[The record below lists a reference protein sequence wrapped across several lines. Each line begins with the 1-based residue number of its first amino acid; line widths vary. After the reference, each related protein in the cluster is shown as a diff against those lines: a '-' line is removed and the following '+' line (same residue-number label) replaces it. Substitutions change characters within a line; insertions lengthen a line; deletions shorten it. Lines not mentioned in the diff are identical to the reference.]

1 MRKVL
6 YALMGFLLTFS
17 ALKADDF
24 LEEANETAPAHLN
37 HPMQD
42 LNAIQGSFFDKNRS
56 KMSNTLNIDYFQGQ
70 TYKIRLR
77 YAMATLLFFS
87 KPISDF
93 VLGDKVGF
101 DAKILESNDR
111 ILLIKPLQIGVDS
124 NISVIDNEG
133 KIFSFYVFS
142 TTFTSSKHPNL
153 QVFIEDKNY
162 YSNAF
167 LKPQK
172 ENKEKE
178 NKEKENKE
186 KENKEKENKEN
197 TLENAPTNNKP
208 LKEEK
213 EETKEKEEETIT
225 IGDNTN
231 AMKIVKK
238 DIQKG
243 YKALK
248 SSQKKWYCL
257 WACSKKSKLS
267 LMPKE
272 IFNDKQF
279 TYFKFDKRLA
289 LSKFPVVYKVV
300 DGYDNPVNTRIVG
313 DYIIAEDVSAKW
325 TLRLGKDYLCI
336 RFVKRSKDE

>member
-6 YALMGFLLTFS
+6 YALVGFLLVSS

-24 LEEANETAPAHLN
+24 LEEANETAPANLN

-133 KIFSFYVFS
+133 KVFSFYVFS

-167 LKPQK
+167 MKPQ
-172 ENKEKE
+172 
-178 NKEKENKE
+178 
-186 KENKEKENKEN
+186 NKEN
-197 TLENAPTNNKP
+197 TFEKALTNNNKP

-213 EETKEKEEETIT
+213 EEPKEEETIT

-243 YKALK
+243 YRALK
-248 SSQKKWYCL
+248 SSQRKWYCL
-257 WACSKKSKLS
+257 WICSKKSKLS
-267 LMPKE
+267 LMPEE

-279 TYFKFDKRLA
+279 TYFKFDKKLA
-289 LSKFPVVYKVV
+289 LSKFPVIYKVV

-313 DYIIAEDVSAKW
+313 DYIIAEDVSTKW

-336 RFVKRSKDE
+336 RFVKKGKDE

>member
-1 MRKVL
+1 MRKFL
-6 YALMGFLLTFS
+6 YALMGFLLAFS

-24 LEEANETAPAHLN
+24 LEEANETAPVHLN

-124 NISVIDNEG
+124 NISVIDSEG

-172 ENKEKE
+172 ENKE
-178 NKEKENKE
+178 
-186 KENKEKENKEN
+186 N

-208 LKEEK
+208 LKEETLKEEK

-243 YKALK
+243 YRALK
-248 SSQKKWYCL
+248 SSQRKWYCL
-257 WACSKKSKLS
+257 GICSKKSKLS

-289 LSKFPVVYKVV
+289 LSKFPVIYKVV

-313 DYIIAEDVSAKW
+313 DYIIAEDVSTKW

-336 RFVKRSKDE
+336 RFVKKAKDE

>member
-1 MRKVL
+1 M
-6 YALMGFLLTFS
+6 
-17 ALKADDF
+17 
-24 LEEANETAPAHLN
+24 
-37 HPMQD
+37 
-42 LNAIQGSFFDKNRS
+42 
-56 KMSNTLNIDYFQGQ
+56 
-70 TYKIRLR
+70 
-77 YAMATLLFFS
+77 
-87 KPISDF
+87 
-93 VLGDKVGF
+93 GF

-167 LKPQK
+167 MKPQ
-172 ENKEKE
+172 N
-178 NKEKENKE
+178 
-186 KENKEKENKEN
+186 KENKEN
-197 TLENAPTNNKP
+197 TFENAPTNNKP

-213 EETKEKEEETIT
+213 EETKEEETIT
-225 IGDNTN
+225 IGDSTN

-243 YKALK
+243 YRALK
-248 SSQKKWYCL
+248 SSQRKWYCL
-257 WACSKKSKLS
+257 GICSKKSKPS
-267 LMPKE
+267 LMPEE

-279 TYFKFDKRLA
+279 TYFKFDKKLA
-289 LSKFPVVYKVV
+289 LSKFPVIYKVV

-336 RFVKRSKDE
+336 RFVKKGKDE

>member
-6 YALMGFLLTFS
+6 YALVGFLLAFS

-24 LEEANETAPAHLN
+24 LEEANETAPANLN

-56 KMSNTLNIDYFQGQ
+56 KMSNTLNVDYFQGQ

-167 LKPQK
+167 MKPQIQ
-172 ENKEKE
+172 ENILEK
-178 NKEKENKE
+178 
-186 KENKEKENKEN
+186 
-197 TLENAPTNNKP
+197 APTNNNKP

-213 EETKEKEEETIT
+213 EETKEEETIT

-243 YKALK
+243 YRALK
-248 SSQKKWYCL
+248 SSQRKWYCL
-257 WACSKKSKLS
+257 GICSKKSKLS
-267 LMPKE
+267 LMPEE

-279 TYFKFDKRLA
+279 TYFKFDKKLA
-289 LSKFPVVYKVV
+289 LSKFPVIYKVV

-325 TLRLGKDYLCI
+325 TLRSGKDYLCI
-336 RFVKRSKDE
+336 RFVKKGKDE

>member
-6 YALMGFLLTFS
+6 YALMGFLLAFS
-17 ALKADDF
+17 VLKADDF
-24 LEEANETAPAHLN
+24 LEEANETAPANLN

-167 LKPQK
+167 MKPQ
-172 ENKEKE
+172 
-178 NKEKENKE
+178 
-186 KENKEKENKEN
+186 NKEN

-243 YKALK
+243 YRALK
-248 SSQKKWYCL
+248 SSQRKWYCL
-257 WACSKKSKLS
+257 GICSKKSKLS

-279 TYFKFDKRLA
+279 TYFKFDKKLA
-289 LSKFPVVYKVV
+289 LSKFPVIYKVV

-336 RFVKRSKDE
+336 RFIKRAKDE

>member
-1 MRKVL
+1 MRKFL
-6 YALMGFLLTFS
+6 YALMGFLLAFS
-17 ALKADDF
+17 ALRADDF

-167 LKPQK
+167 MKPQ
-172 ENKEKE
+172 
-178 NKEKENKE
+178 
-186 KENKEKENKEN
+186 NKEN
-197 TLENAPTNNKP
+197 ALENALENAPTNNKP
-208 LKEEK
+208 LKEEPLKVGK
-213 EETKEKEEETIT
+213 EEPKEKEEETII

-243 YKALK
+243 YRALK
-248 SSQKKWYCL
+248 SSQRKWYCL
-257 WACSKKSKLS
+257 GICSKKSKPS
-267 LMPKE
+267 LMPEE

-279 TYFKFDKRLA
+279 TYFKFDKKLA
-289 LSKFPVVYKVV
+289 LSKFPVIYKVV

-313 DYIIAEDVSAKW
+313 DYIIAEDVSTKW

-336 RFVKRSKDE
+336 RFVKKGKDE

>member
-6 YALMGFLLTFS
+6 YALMGFLLAFS
-17 ALKADDF
+17 ALRADDF
-24 LEEANETAPAHLN
+24 LEEANETAPANLN

-167 LKPQK
+167 MKPQ
-172 ENKEKE
+172 
-178 NKEKENKE
+178 
-186 KENKEKENKEN
+186 NKEN

-208 LKEEK
+208 LKEEPLKVGK
-213 EETKEKEEETIT
+213 EETKEKEEETII

-243 YKALK
+243 YRALK
-248 SSQKKWYCL
+248 SSQRKWYCL
-257 WACSKKSKLS
+257 GICSKKSKLS

-289 LSKFPVVYKVV
+289 LSKFPVIYKVV

-313 DYIIAEDVSAKW
+313 DCIIAEDVSTKW

-336 RFVKRSKDE
+336 RFVKKAKDE

>member
-6 YALMGFLLTFS
+6 YALVGFLLAFS

-24 LEEANETAPAHLN
+24 LEEANETAPTNLN

-56 KMSNTLNIDYFQGQ
+56 KMSNTLNVDYFQGQ

-167 LKPQK
+167 MKPQ
-172 ENKEKE
+172 
-178 NKEKENKE
+178 
-186 KENKEKENKEN
+186 NKEN
-197 TLENAPTNNKP
+197 TLEKAPTNNNKP

-213 EETKEKEEETIT
+213 EETKEEETIT

-243 YKALK
+243 YRALK
-248 SSQKKWYCL
+248 SSQRKWYCL
-257 WACSKKSKLS
+257 GICSKKSKLS
-267 LMPKE
+267 LMPEE

-279 TYFKFDKRLA
+279 TYFKFDKKLA
-289 LSKFPVVYKVV
+289 LSKFPVIYKVV

-336 RFVKRSKDE
+336 RFIKKGKDE

>member
-6 YALMGFLLTFS
+6 CTLVGFLLVFS

-24 LEEANETAPAHLN
+24 LEKANETAPANLN

-56 KMSNTLNIDYFQGQ
+56 KMSNTLNVDYFQGQ

-133 KIFSFYVFS
+133 KVFSFYVFS

-167 LKPQK
+167 MKPQ
-172 ENKEKE
+172 
-178 NKEKENKE
+178 
-186 KENKEKENKEN
+186 NKEN
-197 TLENAPTNNKP
+197 TLEKAPTNNKP
-208 LKEEK
+208 LK

-225 IGDNTN
+225 IGDSTN

-243 YKALK
+243 YRALK
-248 SSQKKWYCL
+248 SSQRKWYCL
-257 WACSKKSKLS
+257 GICSKKSKLS
-267 LMPKE
+267 LMPEE

-279 TYFKFDKRLA
+279 TYFKFDKKLA
-289 LSKFPVVYKVV
+289 LSKFPVIYKVV

-336 RFVKRSKDE
+336 RFIKKGKDE

>member
-6 YALMGFLLTFS
+6 YTLMGFLLAFS

-24 LEEANETAPAHLN
+24 LEEANETAPTNLN

-167 LKPQK
+167 MKPQ
-172 ENKEKE
+172 
-178 NKEKENKE
+178 
-186 KENKEKENKEN
+186 NKEN
-197 TLENAPTNNKP
+197 TLENAPTNNNKP

-213 EETKEKEEETIT
+213 EETKEEETIT

-243 YKALK
+243 YRALK
-248 SSQKKWYCL
+248 SSQRKWYCL
-257 WACSKKSKLS
+257 GICSKKSKPS
-267 LMPKE
+267 LMPEE

-279 TYFKFDKRLA
+279 TYFKFDKKLA
-289 LSKFPVVYKVV
+289 LSKFPVIYKVV

-336 RFVKRSKDE
+336 RFVKKGKDE

>member
-6 YALMGFLLTFS
+6 YALMGFLLAFS

-167 LKPQK
+167 IKPQK
-172 ENKEKE
+172 ENKE
-178 NKEKENKE
+178 
-186 KENKEKENKEN
+186 NKEN
-197 TLENAPTNNKP
+197 ALENAPTNNKP

-213 EETKEKEEETIT
+213 EKTKEKEEETIT

-248 SSQKKWYCL
+248 SSQRKWYCL
-257 WACSKKSKLS
+257 GICSKKSKLS

-289 LSKFPVVYKVV
+289 LSKFPVIYKVV

-336 RFVKRSKDE
+336 RFVKKGKDE

>member
-6 YALMGFLLTFS
+6 YALMGFLLAFS

-24 LEEANETAPAHLN
+24 LEEANETAPARLN

-124 NISVIDNEG
+124 NISVIDSEG

-172 ENKEKE
+172 ENKENMAE
-178 NKEKENKE
+178 NAPKD
-186 KENKEKENKEN
+186 
-197 TLENAPTNNKP
+197 APTNNKP

-248 SSQKKWYCL
+248 SSQRKWYCL

-336 RFVKRSKDE
+336 RFVKRAKDE

>member
-6 YALMGFLLTFS
+6 YALMGFLLAFS

-24 LEEANETAPAHLN
+24 LEEVNETAPAHLN

-87 KPISDF
+87 KSISDF

-124 NISVIDNEG
+124 NISVIDSEG

-167 LKPQK
+167 LKPQ
-172 ENKEKE
+172 
-178 NKEKENKE
+178 

-248 SSQKKWYCL
+248 SSQRKWYCL
-257 WACSKKSKLS
+257 GICSKKSKLS

-279 TYFKFDKRLA
+279 TYFKFDKKLA
-289 LSKFPVVYKVV
+289 LSKFPVIYKVV

-336 RFVKRSKDE
+336 RFVKKAKDE

>member
-6 YALMGFLLTFS
+6 YALMGFLLAFG

-24 LEEANETAPAHLN
+24 LEEANETTPANLN

-56 KMSNTLNIDYFQGQ
+56 KMSNTLNVDYFQGQ

-133 KIFSFYVFS
+133 KVFSFYVFS

-167 LKPQK
+167 MKPQ
-172 ENKEKE
+172 
-178 NKEKENKE
+178 
-186 KENKEKENKEN
+186 NKEN

-248 SSQKKWYCL
+248 SSQRKWYCL
-257 WACSKKSKLS
+257 GICSKKSKLS
-267 LMPKE
+267 LMPEE

-279 TYFKFDKRLA
+279 TYFKFDKKLA
-289 LSKFPVVYKVV
+289 LSKFPVIYKVV

-336 RFVKRSKDE
+336 RFIKKGKDE

>member
-6 YALMGFLLTFS
+6 YALMGFLLAFS
-17 ALKADDF
+17 VLKADDF

-172 ENKEKE
+172 ENKE
-178 NKEKENKE
+178 
-186 KENKEKENKEN
+186 N

-231 AMKIVKK
+231 AMTIIKK

-248 SSQKKWYCL
+248 SSQRKWYCL
-257 WACSKKSKLS
+257 GICSKKSKPS

-289 LSKFPVVYKVV
+289 LSKFPVIYKVV

-313 DYIIAEDVSAKW
+313 DYIIAEDVSTKW

-336 RFVKRSKDE
+336 RFVKKGKDE

>member
-6 YALMGFLLTFS
+6 YALVGFLLVFS

-24 LEEANETAPAHLN
+24 LEEANETAPANLN

-77 YAMATLLFFS
+77 YAMATLLLFS

-133 KIFSFYVFS
+133 KVFSFYVFS

-167 LKPQK
+167 MKPQ
-172 ENKEKE
+172 
-178 NKEKENKE
+178 
-186 KENKEKENKEN
+186 NKEN

-243 YKALK
+243 YRALK
-248 SSQKKWYCL
+248 SSQRKWYCL
-257 WACSKKSKLS
+257 GICSKKSKLS
-267 LMPKE
+267 LMPEE

-279 TYFKFDKRLA
+279 TYFKFDKKLA

-336 RFVKRSKDE
+336 RFIKKGKDE

>member
-1 MRKVL
+1 MRKFL
-6 YALMGFLLTFS
+6 YALMGFLLAFS
-17 ALKADDF
+17 VLKADDF

-167 LKPQK
+167 LKPQ
-172 ENKEKE
+172 
-178 NKEKENKE
+178 
-186 KENKEKENKEN
+186 NKEN
-197 TLENAPTNNKP
+197 ALENTPTNNKP
-208 LKEEK
+208 LKEEPLKAEK

-248 SSQKKWYCL
+248 SSQRKWYCL
-257 WACSKKSKLS
+257 GICSKKSKLS

-289 LSKFPVVYKVV
+289 LSKFPVIYKVV

-313 DYIIAEDVSAKW
+313 DYIIAEDVSTKW

-336 RFVKRSKDE
+336 RFVKRAKDE

>member
-6 YALMGFLLTFS
+6 YALVGFLLAFS

-24 LEEANETAPAHLN
+24 LEEANETAPANLN

-124 NISVIDNEG
+124 NISVIDSEG

-167 LKPQK
+167 MKPQIQ
-172 ENKEKE
+172 
-178 NKEKENKE
+178 
-186 KENKEKENKEN
+186 EN
-197 TLENAPTNNKP
+197 TFEKAPTNNKP

-213 EETKEKEEETIT
+213 GETKEEETIT

-243 YKALK
+243 YRALK
-248 SSQKKWYCL
+248 SSQRKWYCL
-257 WACSKKSKLS
+257 GICSKKSKLS
-267 LMPKE
+267 LMPEE

-279 TYFKFDKRLA
+279 TYFKFDKKLA
-289 LSKFPVVYKVV
+289 LSKFPVIYKVV

-313 DYIIAEDVSAKW
+313 DYIIAEDVSTKW

-336 RFVKRSKDE
+336 RFIKKGKDE

>member
-1 MRKVL
+1 MRKFL

-133 KIFSFYVFS
+133 KVFSFYVFS

-167 LKPQK
+167 MKPQ
-172 ENKEKE
+172 
-178 NKEKENKE
+178 

-208 LKEEK
+208 LKEKK
-213 EETKEKEEETIT
+213 EETKEKEEETII

-243 YKALK
+243 YRALK
-248 SSQKKWYCL
+248 SSQRKWYCL
-257 WACSKKSKLS
+257 GICSKKSKPS
-267 LMPKE
+267 LMPEE

-279 TYFKFDKRLA
+279 TYFKFDKKLA
-289 LSKFPVVYKVV
+289 LSKFPVIYKVV

-336 RFVKRSKDE
+336 RFVKKGKDE

>member
-1 MRKVL
+1 MCKVL
-6 YALMGFLLTFS
+6 YALMGFLLAFS

-24 LEEANETAPAHLN
+24 LEEANETAPANLN

-133 KIFSFYVFS
+133 KVFSFYVFS

-167 LKPQK
+167 MKPQ
-172 ENKEKE
+172 
-178 NKEKENKE
+178 
-186 KENKEKENKEN
+186 NKEN
-197 TLENAPTNNKP
+197 ALENAPTNNKP
-208 LKEEK
+208 LKEEPLK
-213 EETKEKEEETIT
+213 EETKEKEEETII

-231 AMKIVKK
+231 AMRIVKK

-243 YKALK
+243 YRALK
-248 SSQKKWYCL
+248 SSQRKWYCL
-257 WACSKKSKLS
+257 GICSKKSKPS
-267 LMPKE
+267 LMPEE

-279 TYFKFDKRLA
+279 TYFKFDKKLA
-289 LSKFPVVYKVV
+289 LSKFPVIYKVV

-336 RFVKRSKDE
+336 RFIKKAKDE

>member
-6 YALMGFLLTFS
+6 YALVGFLLVFS

-24 LEEANETAPAHLN
+24 LEEANETAPANLN

-133 KIFSFYVFS
+133 KVFSFYVFS

-167 LKPQK
+167 MKPQ
-172 ENKEKE
+172 
-178 NKEKENKE
+178 
-186 KENKEKENKEN
+186 NKEN
-197 TLENAPTNNKP
+197 TLEKAPTNNKP

-243 YKALK
+243 YRALK
-248 SSQKKWYCL
+248 SSQRKWYCL
-257 WACSKKSKLS
+257 WICSKKSKLS
-267 LMPKE
+267 LMPEE

-279 TYFKFDKRLA
+279 TYFKFDKKLA
-289 LSKFPVVYKVV
+289 LSKFPVIYKVV

-336 RFVKRSKDE
+336 RFVKKGKDE

>member
-1 MRKVL
+1 MRKFL
-6 YALMGFLLTFS
+6 YALMGFLLAFS

-124 NISVIDNEG
+124 NISVIDSEG

-172 ENKEKE
+172 ENKE
-178 NKEKENKE
+178 NA
-186 KENKEKENKEN
+186 
-197 TLENAPTNNKP
+197 LENAPTNDNKPLKEEP

-213 EETKEKEEETIT
+213 EETKEKEEVII

-231 AMKIVKK
+231 AMKIIKK

-248 SSQKKWYCL
+248 SSQRKWYCL

-267 LMPKE
+267 LMPEE

-289 LSKFPVVYKVV
+289 LSKFPVIYKVV

-336 RFVKRSKDE
+336 RFIKRSKGE

>member
-1 MRKVL
+1 MRKFL
-6 YALMGFLLTFS
+6 YALMGFLLAFS
-17 ALKADDF
+17 VLKADDF

-124 NISVIDNEG
+124 NISVIDSEG

-167 LKPQK
+167 IKPQK
-172 ENKEKE
+172 EN
-178 NKEKENKE
+178 
-186 KENKEKENKEN
+186 KENKEN

-213 EETKEKEEETIT
+213 EETKEKEEETII

-243 YKALK
+243 YRALK
-248 SSQKKWYCL
+248 SSQRKWYCL
-257 WACSKKSKLS
+257 GICSKKSKLS

-289 LSKFPVVYKVV
+289 LSKFPVIYKVV

-336 RFVKRSKDE
+336 RFVKRGKDE

>member
-6 YALMGFLLTFS
+6 CTLVGFLLVSST
-17 ALKADDF
+17 LKADDF
-24 LEEANETAPAHLN
+24 LEEANETAPANLN

-56 KMSNTLNIDYFQGQ
+56 KMSNTLNVDYFQGQ

-167 LKPQK
+167 MKPQ
-172 ENKEKE
+172 
-178 NKEKENKE
+178 
-186 KENKEKENKEN
+186 NKEN
-197 TLENAPTNNKP
+197 TLEKAPTNNKP

-213 EETKEKEEETIT
+213 EETKEEETIT

-243 YKALK
+243 YRALK
-248 SSQKKWYCL
+248 SSQRKWYCL
-257 WACSKKSKLS
+257 GICSKKSKLS
-267 LMPKE
+267 LMPEE

-279 TYFKFDKRLA
+279 TYFKFDKKLA
-289 LSKFPVVYKVV
+289 LSKFPVIYKVV

-336 RFVKRSKDE
+336 RFVKKGKDE

>member
-6 YALMGFLLTFS
+6 CALVGFLLVFS

-24 LEEANETAPAHLN
+24 LEEANETAPVNLN

-56 KMSNTLNIDYFQGQ
+56 KMSNTLNVDYFQGQ

-133 KIFSFYVFS
+133 KVFSFYVFS

-167 LKPQK
+167 MKPQ
-172 ENKEKE
+172 
-178 NKEKENKE
+178 
-186 KENKEKENKEN
+186 NKEN
-197 TLENAPTNNKP
+197 ALEKAPTNNKP

-213 EETKEKEEETIT
+213 EETKEEEEETIT

-238 DIQKG
+238 DIQRG
-243 YKALK
+243 YRALK
-248 SSQKKWYCL
+248 SSQRKWYCL
-257 WACSKKSKLS
+257 WICSKKSKLS
-267 LMPKE
+267 LMPEE

-279 TYFKFDKRLA
+279 TYFKFDKKLA
-289 LSKFPVVYKVV
+289 LSKFPVIYKVV

-336 RFVKRSKDE
+336 RFIKRGKDE

>member
-6 YALMGFLLTFS
+6 WGFVGFLLVFS

-124 NISVIDNEG
+124 NISVIDSEG

-162 YSNAF
+162 YTNAF
-167 LKPQK
+167 IKPQK
-172 ENKEKE
+172 ENQE
-178 NKEKENKE
+178 NM
-186 KENKEKENKEN
+186 
-197 TLENAPTNNKP
+197 TENAPKDAQKNNKP

-213 EETKEKEEETIT
+213 EETKTPEEEAII

-231 AMKIVKK
+231 AMKIIKK

-248 SSQKKWYCL
+248 SSQRKWYCL

-289 LSKFPVVYKVV
+289 LSKFPVIYKVV

-336 RFVKRSKDE
+336 RFVKRSKGE

>member
-6 YALMGFLLTFS
+6 HALMGFLLAFS

-153 QVFIEDKNY
+153 QVFIDDKNY

-167 LKPQK
+167 MKPQ
-172 ENKEKE
+172 
-178 NKEKENKE
+178 
-186 KENKEKENKEN
+186 NKEN
-197 TLENAPTNNKP
+197 TFENAPTNNKP

-213 EETKEKEEETIT
+213 EETKEEETII

-243 YKALK
+243 YRALK
-248 SSQKKWYCL
+248 SSQRKWYCL
-257 WACSKKSKLS
+257 GICSKKSKPS
-267 LMPKE
+267 LMPEE

-279 TYFKFDKRLA
+279 TYFKFDKKLA
-289 LSKFPVVYKVV
+289 LSKFPVIYKVV

-336 RFVKRSKDE
+336 RFIKKAKGE

>member
-6 YALMGFLLTFS
+6 YALVGFLLVFS

-24 LEEANETAPAHLN
+24 LEEANETAPANLN

-56 KMSNTLNIDYFQGQ
+56 KMSNTLNVDYFQGQ

-124 NISVIDNEG
+124 NVSVIDNEG

-167 LKPQK
+167 MKPQ
-172 ENKEKE
+172 
-178 NKEKENKE
+178 
-186 KENKEKENKEN
+186 NKEN
-197 TLENAPTNNKP
+197 TLEKTPTNNNKP

-213 EETKEKEEETIT
+213 EEIKEKEEETIT

-231 AMKIVKK
+231 AMRIVKK

-243 YKALK
+243 YRALK
-248 SSQKKWYCL
+248 SSQRKWYCL
-257 WACSKKSKLS
+257 GICSKKSKLS
-267 LMPKE
+267 LMPEE

-279 TYFKFDKRLA
+279 TYFKFDKKLA
-289 LSKFPVVYKVV
+289 LSKFPVIYKVV

-336 RFVKRSKDE
+336 RFIKKGKDE

>member
-1 MRKVL
+1 MIRKVL
-6 YALMGFLLTFS
+6 YALMGFLLAFS

-24 LEEANETAPAHLN
+24 LEEANETAPANLN

-167 LKPQK
+167 MKPQ
-172 ENKEKE
+172 NK
-178 NKEKENKE
+178 
-186 KENKEKENKEN
+186 
-197 TLENAPTNNKP
+197 ENAPTNNKP
-208 LKEEK
+208 LKEEPLKAGK
-213 EETKEKEEETIT
+213 EETKEKEEETII

-243 YKALK
+243 YRALK
-248 SSQKKWYCL
+248 SSQRKWYCL
-257 WACSKKSKLS
+257 GICSKKSKPS
-267 LMPKE
+267 LMPEE

-289 LSKFPVVYKVV
+289 LSKFPVIYKVV

-336 RFVKRSKDE
+336 RFVKKGKDE

>member
-1 MRKVL
+1 MRKFL
-6 YALMGFLLTFS
+6 YALMGFLLAFS

-167 LKPQK
+167 LKPQ
-172 ENKEKE
+172 
-178 NKEKENKE
+178 
-186 KENKEKENKEN
+186 NKEN
-197 TLENAPTNNKP
+197 MAENAPKDAPTNNKP
-208 LKEEK
+208 LKEETLKEEK

-257 WACSKKSKLS
+257 GICSKKSKPS

-279 TYFKFDKRLA
+279 TYFKFDKKLA
-289 LSKFPVVYKVV
+289 LSKFPVIYKVV

-325 TLRLGKDYLCI
+325 TLRSGKDYLCI
-336 RFVKRSKDE
+336 RFIKKGKDE

>member
-6 YALMGFLLTFS
+6 YALVGFLLVFS

-24 LEEANETAPAHLN
+24 LEEANETAPANLN

-56 KMSNTLNIDYFQGQ
+56 KMSNTLNVDYFQGQ

-133 KIFSFYVFS
+133 KVFSFYVFS

-167 LKPQK
+167 MKPQIQ
-172 ENKEKE
+172 
-178 NKEKENKE
+178 
-186 KENKEKENKEN
+186 EN
-197 TLENAPTNNKP
+197 TLENAPTNNNKP

-213 EETKEKEEETIT
+213 EETKEEETIT

-238 DIQKG
+238 DIQRG
-243 YKALK
+243 YRALK
-248 SSQKKWYCL
+248 SSQRKWYCL
-257 WACSKKSKLS
+257 WICSKKSKLS
-267 LMPKE
+267 LMPEE

-279 TYFKFDKRLA
+279 TYFKFDKKLA
-289 LSKFPVVYKVV
+289 LSKFPVIYKVV

-336 RFVKRSKDE
+336 RFVKKGKDE

>member
-6 YALMGFLLTFS
+6 CALVGFLLAFS
-17 ALKADDF
+17 ALRADDF
-24 LEEANETAPAHLN
+24 LEEANETAQANLN

-56 KMSNTLNIDYFQGQ
+56 KMSNTLNVDYFQGQ

-167 LKPQK
+167 MKPQIQK
-172 ENKEKE
+172 
-178 NKEKENKE
+178 
-186 KENKEKENKEN
+186 N
-197 TLENAPTNNKP
+197 TLEKAPTSNKP

-213 EETKEKEEETIT
+213 EETKEEETIT
-225 IGDNTN
+225 IGDSTN

-243 YKALK
+243 YRALK
-248 SSQKKWYCL
+248 SSQRKWYCL
-257 WACSKKSKLS
+257 GICSKKSKLS
-267 LMPKE
+267 LMPEE

-279 TYFKFDKRLA
+279 TYFKFDKKLA
-289 LSKFPVVYKVV
+289 LSKFPVIYKVV

-336 RFVKRSKDE
+336 RFVKKGKDE

>member
-6 YALMGFLLTFS
+6 YALVGFLLAFS

-24 LEEANETAPAHLN
+24 LEEANETAPANLS

-56 KMSNTLNIDYFQGQ
+56 KMSNTLNVDYFQGQ

-167 LKPQK
+167 MKPQ
-172 ENKEKE
+172 
-178 NKEKENKE
+178 
-186 KENKEKENKEN
+186 NKEN
-197 TLENAPTNNKP
+197 TLEKAPTNNNKP

-248 SSQKKWYCL
+248 SSQRKWYCL
-257 WACSKKSKLS
+257 GICSKKSKLS
-267 LMPKE
+267 LMPEE

-279 TYFKFDKRLA
+279 TYFKFDKKLA
-289 LSKFPVVYKVV
+289 LSKFPVIYKVV

-336 RFVKRSKDE
+336 RFVKKGKDE

>member
-1 MRKVL
+1 MRKFL
-6 YALMGFLLTFS
+6 YALMGFLLAFS
-17 ALKADDF
+17 ALEADDF

-167 LKPQK
+167 MKPQ
-172 ENKEKE
+172 
-178 NKEKENKE
+178 
-186 KENKEKENKEN
+186 NKEN
-197 TLENAPTNNKP
+197 ALENTPTNNKP
-208 LKEEK
+208 LKEEPLK
-213 EETKEKEEETIT
+213 EEKEESKEKEEETIT

-231 AMKIVKK
+231 AMTIVKK

-243 YKALK
+243 YRALK
-248 SSQKKWYCL
+248 SSQRKWYCL
-257 WACSKKSKLS
+257 GICSKKSKLS

-289 LSKFPVVYKVV
+289 LSKFPVIYKVV

-336 RFVKRSKDE
+336 RFVKKGKDE

>member
-6 YALMGFLLTFS
+6 YALVGFLLVFS
-17 ALKADDF
+17 VLKADDF
-24 LEEANETAPAHLN
+24 LEEANETAPANLN

-167 LKPQK
+167 MKPQIQ
-172 ENKEKE
+172 
-178 NKEKENKE
+178 
-186 KENKEKENKEN
+186 EN
-197 TLENAPTNNKP
+197 TFEKALTNNKP

-213 EETKEKEEETIT
+213 EETKEEETIT

-238 DIQKG
+238 DIQRG
-243 YKALK
+243 YRALK
-248 SSQKKWYCL
+248 SSQRKWYCL
-257 WACSKKSKLS
+257 GICSKKSKLS
-267 LMPKE
+267 LMPEE

-279 TYFKFDKRLA
+279 TYFKFDKKLA
-289 LSKFPVVYKVV
+289 LSKFPVIYKVV

-336 RFVKRSKDE
+336 RFIKKGKDE

>member
-6 YALMGFLLTFS
+6 YALVGFLLAFS

-56 KMSNTLNIDYFQGQ
+56 KMSNTLNVDYFQGQ

-124 NISVIDNEG
+124 NISVIDSEG

-172 ENKEKE
+172 K
-178 NKEKENKE
+178 
-186 KENKEKENKEN
+186 NKEKENKEN

-213 EETKEKEEETIT
+213 EEAKEKEEETII

-243 YKALK
+243 YRALK
-248 SSQKKWYCL
+248 SSQRKWYCL
-257 WACSKKSKLS
+257 GICSKKSKLS

-289 LSKFPVVYKVV
+289 LSKFPVIYKVV

-313 DYIIAEDVSAKW
+313 DYIIAEDVSTKW

-336 RFVKRSKDE
+336 RFVKKAKDE

>member
-6 YALMGFLLTFS
+6 YALMGFLLAFS
-17 ALKADDF
+17 TLKADDF

-124 NISVIDNEG
+124 NISVIDSEG

-172 ENKEKE
+172 ENKE
-178 NKEKENKE
+178 NA
-186 KENKEKENKEN
+186 
-197 TLENAPTNNKP
+197 LENAPTNDNKPLKEEP

-231 AMKIVKK
+231 AMKIIKK

-248 SSQKKWYCL
+248 SSQRKWYCL

-267 LMPKE
+267 LMPEE

-279 TYFKFDKRLA
+279 TYFKFDKKLA
-289 LSKFPVVYKVV
+289 LSKFPVIYKVV

-313 DYIIAEDVSAKW
+313 DYIIAEDVSTKW

-336 RFVKRSKDE
+336 RFVKRARDE

>member
-1 MRKVL
+1 MRKFL
-6 YALMGFLLTFS
+6 YALMGFLLAFS
-17 ALKADDF
+17 VLKADDF

-124 NISVIDNEG
+124 NISVIDSEG

-172 ENKEKE
+172 ENKE
-178 NKEKENKE
+178 
-186 KENKEKENKEN
+186 NKEN
-197 TLENAPTNNKP
+197 TLENAPTNNNKP
-208 LKEEK
+208 LKEEPLKEKK

-248 SSQKKWYCL
+248 SSQRKWYCL
-257 WACSKKSKLS
+257 GICSKKSKLS

-289 LSKFPVVYKVV
+289 LSKFPVIYKVV

-313 DYIIAEDVSAKW
+313 DYIIAEDVSTKW

-336 RFVKRSKDE
+336 RFVKKAKDE

>member
-6 YALMGFLLTFS
+6 CTLVGFLLVSS

-24 LEEANETAPAHLN
+24 LEEANETAPANLN

-56 KMSNTLNIDYFQGQ
+56 KMSNTLNVDYFQGQ

-167 LKPQK
+167 MKPQTQ
-172 ENKEKE
+172 
-178 NKEKENKE
+178 
-186 KENKEKENKEN
+186 EN
-197 TLENAPTNNKP
+197 TLEKAPTNNKP
-208 LKEEK
+208 LKEER

-225 IGDNTN
+225 IGDSTN

-243 YKALK
+243 YRALK
-248 SSQKKWYCL
+248 SSQRKWYCL
-257 WACSKKSKLS
+257 GICSKKSKLS

-279 TYFKFDKRLA
+279 TYFKFDKKLA
-289 LSKFPVVYKVV
+289 FSKFPVIYKVV

-336 RFVKRSKDE
+336 RFVKRGKDE

>member
-6 YALMGFLLTFS
+6 YALMGFLLAFS
-17 ALKADDF
+17 VLKADDF
-24 LEEANETAPAHLN
+24 LEEANETAPVHLN

-162 YSNAF
+162 YTNAF
-167 LKPQK
+167 IKPQK
-172 ENKEKE
+172 ENQEKE
-178 NKEKENKE
+178 NKED
-186 KENKEKENKEN
+186 

-213 EETKEKEEETIT
+213 EETKTPEEEVIT

-231 AMKIVKK
+231 AMKIIKK

-248 SSQKKWYCL
+248 SSQRKWYCL

-267 LMPKE
+267 LMPEE

-336 RFVKRSKDE
+336 RFVKKAKDE